1 MSLRRQILGG
11 ALVLPFLSWETPSQ
25 QTLLGM
31 RKTDPPG
38 ELALRLWVGK
48 GEGARPRLGCAGV
61 GTSGLWE
68 PLPFGGTRYFLASFI
83 FYHSYLWE

>member
-1 MSLRRQILGG
+1 MSQEADSGWSLGLAFPYLG
-11 ALVLPFLSWETPSQ
+11 DTFPADSSW
-25 QTLLGM
+25 
-31 RKTDPPG
+31 KTYPAG

-48 GEGARPRLGCAGV
+48 GEGARSRLGCAEV
-61 GTSGLWE
+61 GASELWE